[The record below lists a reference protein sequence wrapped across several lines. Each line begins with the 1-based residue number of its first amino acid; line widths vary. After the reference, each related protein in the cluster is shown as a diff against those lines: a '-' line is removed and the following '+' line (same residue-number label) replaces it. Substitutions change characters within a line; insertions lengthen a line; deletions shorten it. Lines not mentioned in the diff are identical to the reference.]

1 MLFFFKQNTA
11 YEMRISDW
19 SSDVFSSD
27 HYFNYNFSPI
37 TADDGRIEGVFNAVL
52 ETTPRVVA
60 SRHQRVL
67 IDLIAETA
75 SATSVEE
82 AFAGAI
88 TALADHREV
97 SPFAVLYRLDDGVA
111 HLAGRTGVSPGGEG
125 TGPAVVL
132 GVGDDPWRLHHA
144 TENRKRAG

>member
-82 AFAGAI
+82 AFAGRSEA
-88 TALADHREV
+88 RRV
-97 SPFAVLYRLDDGVA
+97 GK
-111 HLAGRTGVSPGGEG
+111 EG
-125 TGPAVVL
+125 
-132 GVGDDPWRLHHA
+132 D
-144 TENRKRAG
+144 RACRPR

>member
-1 MLFFFKQNTA
+1 
-11 YEMRISDW
+11 MRISDW
-19 SSDVFSSD
+19 SSNVCSSD
-27 HYFNYNFSPI
+27 LYFNYNFSPI
-37 TADDGRIEGVFNAVL
+37 TAEDGRIEGVFNAGL

-88 TALADHREV
+88 GPGR
-97 SPFAVLYRLDDGVA
+97 SPR
-111 HLAGRTGVSPGGEG
+111 GVSLRRAVPPRRRRGPPRRQHGRVPGEIG
-125 TGPAVVL
+125 
-132 GVGDDPWRLHHA
+132 
-144 TENRKRAG
+144 RASCRDRVCQYV

>member
-1 MLFFFKQNTA
+1 
-11 YEMRISDW
+11 MRISDW
-19 SSDVFSSD
+19 SSNVCSSD
-27 HYFNYNFSPI
+27 LYFNYNFSPI
-37 TADDGRIEGVFNAVL
+37 TAEDGRIEGVFNAGL

-97 SPFAVLYRLDDGVA
+97 SPFSLLYRLAHGVA
-111 HLAGRTGVSPGGEG
+111 PPARTTGVSPGGGAPG
-125 TGPAVVL
+125 TWG
-132 GVGDDPWRLHHA
+132 GRG
-144 TENRKRAG
+144 